1 MLAPQPDSNPLEVLA
16 ADFMERQRQGEMP
29 SVEEY
34 AADHPELADEIRD
47 LFPTIAALEKVRAGQ
62 ESEDSRRSPG
72 ATRLQRLGD
81 FRILREI
88 GRGGMGIVYEAMQ
101 ESLGRRVAVKVLAR
115 HSRLDDSHRRRF
127 LREARTAGRLHHTN
141 IVPILGVGEQDGLDY
156 FVMQYIE
163 GVGLDSVIGRLR
175 RTSGTNP
182 ESLRLSSYWRGADTD
197 GRVSAPTQRV
207 ESVDKAA
214 SVVIPGQAV
223 SDNGAAHKAATSA
236 DFSLSDN
243 AVPRTRNS
251 QAKVAGSAPPAV
263 GSGSGSQLGGTQ
275 PLRQICHTYWQD
287 VAFVGLQ
294 VAQALEYAH
303 SQGTLHRDVKPG
315 NLLLDAQGTTWVADF
330 GLAKATDQDVV
341 SRTGD
346 VLGTLLYMAPE
357 QWRGTADARSD
368 IYSLG
373 VTLYELATLRV
384 PLQVHDR
391 VKSLGRVSPTSAITA
406 PRKLCPSLP
415 VDLETIVMKA
425 MAEEPA
431 HRYQTA
437 GELAS
442 DLARFLQDQ
451 PISVSRPSVWER
463 WRRWRRRNPA
473 AAYFSTAAAALLIL
487 VVVVTSVAYVKTRVA
502 LADAS
507 QANEA
512 RGQALANEKLE
523 RERAESMLTTSLA
536 ALDNV
541 FDRLVPDQ
549 RDQGRALTVAGQDQP
564 TPTAAASPE
573 SAALLEEL
581 LKVYDQL
588 AAGQTTQAR
597 LGGESA
603 RANRRIGDIY
613 TRLGDLPRAGT
624 AYQQSID
631 KYQALAAGGTDPK
644 LQLEIARLHND
655 LGAIYDR
662 QRLTEKSRSEFTLA
676 LAILQPQLA
685 SPSSAVERFE
695 AARTHFLLGRG
706 SDPQG
711 EPEPPKGGPHH
722 HPGDGPPNHFDEGG
736 PPGEHHGGP
745 PGQHHSPPPG
755 EPGDGPHGN
764 GPHGDGPPDHR
775 PPGDGLR
782 SDGPPGDG
790 PPGRGPPGDW
800 DGGPPP
806 DDGPRRR
813 PGHRPPPHAGRPDA
827 PPQDDPGPPPEER
840 GDGPNRTYNR
850 HHDAPPP
857 RKADAKELG
866 LAIGLLDPLIKSDPR
881 NPAYRYL
888 LAQCYREQAD
898 PRAASS
904 SEVDKAEQLLT
915 ALVKEHPDVADYHF
929 ALADTYAMSD
939 IRALSPKDFPQ
950 AEKNLRAAL
959 DQSTTLVDRN
969 PYATDYAALHVH
981 ILHKLAHI
989 LRESTPARAGSPT
1002 TVDEIGRLY
1011 QEAVRRQASL
1021 VQRFP
1026 GNLSYLFWL
1035 GKIRMSLGE
1044 FWLERHN
1051 PQEARKVFDSA
1062 IADVAPAYT
1071 GKVATGLLGDVL
1083 RSLYDRLGES
1093 LDDLGD
1099 QEGARAAHEKA
1110 QKIGPPGH
1118 GPGHGPGPGGDHFGP
1133 PGRRHGPPPP
1143 PEGQG

>member
-1 MLAPQPDSNPLEVLA
+1 MLAPQPDSNPLEALA
-16 ADFMERQRQGEMP
+16 ADFMERQRRGEMP

-62 ESEDSRRSPG
+62 ESEDSRRPPG

-182 ESLRLSSYWRGADTD
+182 ESLRLSSYWQAGDTD
-197 GRVSAPTQRV
+197 GRISAPTQRV
-207 ESVDKAA
+207 ESVAKAA
-214 SVVIPGQAV
+214 SG
-223 SDNGAAHKAATSA
+223 NGVANKAATSA
-236 DFSLSDN
+236 DFSLSDD
-243 AVPRTRNS
+243 AVPPTPGS
-251 QAKVAGSAPPAV
+251 QPQLADNAPPAV
-263 GSGSGSQLGGTQ
+263 GSGSGSQLAGTQ
-275 PLRQICHTYWQD
+275 PLRQICRTYWQD

-437 GELAS
+437 GELAA

-512 RGQALANEKLE
+512 RGHALANEKLE

-597 LGGESA
+597 LGVESA
-603 RANRRIGDIY
+603 RATRRIGDIY
-613 TRLGDLPRAGT
+613 TRLGDLPRADT

-662 QRLTEKSRSEFTLA
+662 QRTKEKSRREFTMA
-676 LAILQPQLA
+676 LSILQPQLA
-685 SPSSAVERFE
+685 SPSSAAERFE

-722 HPGDGPPNHFDEGG
+722 HPGDGPPHHPGDDG
-736 PPGEHHGGP
+736 PPGEHHR
-745 PGQHHSPPPG
+745 PPPG
-755 EPGDGPHGN
+755 EPGDGPHG
-764 GPHGDGPPDHR
+764 DGPPDHG
-775 PPGDGLR
+775 PPDDGLR
-782 SDGPPGDG
+782 GDGPPGD
-790 PPGRGPPGDW
+790 RPPGDW

-813 PGHRPPPHAGRPDA
+813 PGHRPPPRDGRPDA
-827 PPQDDPGPPPEER
+827 PPDDDPGPPPEER
-840 GDGPNRTYNR
+840 GEGPDRSHNR

-939 IRALSPKDFPQ
+939 IRSLYPKDFPQ

-959 DQSTTLVDRN
+959 DQSTALVDRN

-981 ILHKLAHI
+981 ILHKLAGI
-989 LRESTPARAGSPT
+989 LRQSPPERAGSPT

-1026 GNLSYLFWL
+1026 GNLGYLFWL

-1051 PQEARKVFDSA
+1051 PQEARKVFETA
-1062 IADVAPAYT
+1062 IADVTPAYT
-1071 GKVATGLLGDVL
+1071 GKIATGLLGDVL

-1093 LDDLGD
+1093 LQDLGD
-1099 QEGARAAHEKA
+1099 EPGSRTAHEKA
-1110 QKIGPPGH
+1110 RKIGPPGH
-1118 GPGHGPGPGGDHFGP
+1118 GPGEGPGPGGDHFGP
-1133 PGRRHGPPPP
+1133 PGHRRGPPPP
-1143 PEGQG
+1143 PNGEG

>member
-1 MLAPQPDSNPLEVLA
+1 MLAPQPDSNPLEELA
-16 ADFMERQRQGEMP
+16 ADFMERQRRGEMP

-34 AADHPELADEIRD
+34 ATDHPELADEIRG

-62 ESEDSRRSPG
+62 ESEDSRRPPG

-182 ESLRLSSYWRGADTD
+182 ESLRLSSYWRAADTD
-197 GRVSAPTQRV
+197 GRISAPTQRV
-207 ESVDKAA
+207 DSVAKAA
-214 SVVIPGQAV
+214 SGNRVA
-223 SDNGAAHKAATSA
+223 NKAATSA

-243 AVPRTRNS
+243 AVPPTPNS
-251 QAKVAGSAPPAV
+251 QAQVAGSAPPAI
-263 GSGSGSQLGGTQ
+263 GSGSGSQIAGTQ
-275 PLRQICHTYWQD
+275 PLRQICRTYWQD

-391 VKSLGRVSPTSAITA
+391 VKALGRVTPTSAITA

-487 VVVVTSVAYVKTRVA
+487 VGVVTSVAYVKTRVA

-549 RDQGRALTVAGQDQP
+549 RDQGRALTVTGQDQP

-662 QRLTEKSRSEFTLA
+662 QRLREKSRSEFTLA

-685 SPSSAVERFE
+685 SPSSAAERFE

-722 HPGDGPPNHFDEGG
+722 HPGDGPPHHPGDDG
-736 PPGEHHGGP
+736 PPGEHRG
-745 PGQHHSPPPG
+745 PPPG
-755 EPGDGPHGN
+755 ELGD
-764 GPHGDGPPDHR
+764 GPHGDGPPNHR
-775 PPGDGLR
+775 PPDDR
-782 SDGPPGDG
+782 S
-790 PPGRGPPGDW
+790 PGDW

-806 DDGPRRR
+806 DDGPHRR
-813 PGHRPPPHAGRPDA
+813 PGHRPPPCAGRPDA
-827 PPQDDPGPPPEER
+827 PPDDDPGPPPEER
-840 GDGPNRTYNR
+840 GDGPDRPRDR

-904 SEVDKAEQLLT
+904 SQVDKAEQLLT

-939 IRALSPKDFPQ
+939 IRSLSPKDFPR

-981 ILHKLAHI
+981 ILHKLAGI
-989 LRESTPARAGSPT
+989 LRQNAPERAGSPT

-1021 VQRFP
+1021 VRRFP
-1026 GNLSYLFWL
+1026 GNLGYLFWL

-1051 PQEARKVFDSA
+1051 PQEARKVFETA
-1062 IADVAPAYT
+1062 IADVTPAYT
-1071 GKVATGLLGDVL
+1071 GKVATGPLGDVL

-1093 LDDLGD
+1093 LQDLED
-1099 QEGARAAHEKA
+1099 QDGARAAHEKA
-1110 QKIGPPGH
+1110 RKIGPPGH
-1118 GPGHGPGPGGDHFGP
+1118 GPRPDDGSGPGGDHFGP
-1133 PGRRHGPPPP
+1133 PGHRHGPPPP
-1143 PEGQG
+1143 PEG

>member
-1 MLAPQPDSNPLEVLA
+1 MLAPQPDSNPLEALA
-16 ADFMERQRQGEMP
+16 ADFMERQRRGEMP

-62 ESEDSRRSPG
+62 ESEDSRRPPG

-182 ESLRLSSYWRGADTD
+182 ESLRLSSYWQAGDTD
-197 GRVSAPTQRV
+197 GRISAPTQRV
-207 ESVDKAA
+207 ESVAKAA
-214 SVVIPGQAV
+214 SG
-223 SDNGAAHKAATSA
+223 NGVANRAATSA
-236 DFSLSDN
+236 DFSLSDD
-243 AVPRTRNS
+243 AVPPTPGS
-251 QAKVAGSAPPAV
+251 QPQLADNAPPAV
-263 GSGSGSQLGGTQ
+263 GSGSGSRLAGTQ
-275 PLRQICHTYWQD
+275 PLRQICRTYWQD

-391 VKSLGRVSPTSAITA
+391 VKSLGRVTPTSAITA

-597 LGGESA
+597 LGVESA

-631 KYQALAAGGTDPK
+631 KYQALAAGGTDPT

-662 QRLTEKSRSEFTLA
+662 QRLREKSRSEFTLA
-676 LAILQPQLA
+676 LSILQPQLA
-685 SPSSAVERFE
+685 SPSSAAERFE

-722 HPGDGPPNHFDEGG
+722 HPGDGPPHHPGDDG
-736 PPGEHHGGP
+736 PPGEHHR
-745 PGQHHSPPPG
+745 PPPG
-755 EPGDGPHGN
+755 EPGDGPHGD
-764 GPHGDGPPDHR
+764 GPPDHGPPGDGMRGDGPPDDR
-775 PPGDGLR
+775 
-782 SDGPPGDG
+782 
-790 PPGRGPPGDW
+790 PPGDW

-813 PGHRPPPHAGRPDA
+813 PGRRPPPRVGRPDA
-827 PPQDDPGPPPEER
+827 PPDDDPGPPPEER
-840 GDGPNRTYNR
+840 GDGPDRPHNR
-850 HHDAPPP
+850 HHDAPPPP

-939 IRALSPKDFPQ
+939 IRSLSPKDFPH

-959 DQSTTLVDRN
+959 DQSTALVDRN

-981 ILHKLAHI
+981 ILHKLAGI
-989 LRESTPARAGSPT
+989 LRQSPPERAGSPT

-1026 GNLSYLFWL
+1026 GNLGYLFWL

-1051 PQEARKVFDSA
+1051 PQEARKVFETA
-1062 IADVAPAYT
+1062 IADVTPAYT
-1071 GKVATGLLGDVL
+1071 GKIATGLLGDVL

-1093 LDDLGD
+1093 LQDLGD
-1099 QEGARAAHEKA
+1099 EPGSRTAHEKA
-1110 QKIGPPGH
+1110 RKIGPPGH
-1118 GPGHGPGPGGDHFGP
+1118 GPGEGPGPGGDHFGP
-1133 PGRRHGPPPP
+1133 PGHRRGPPPP
-1143 PEGQG
+1143 PNGEG